1 MNEKKKEDVPVSSGD
16 TGLTRPSVE
25 TTIRSLPGRQCR
37 EFAMWCA
44 MRVRHLTPETTLAAA
59 LDATARYLRGEATD
73 AEMTTASDSFRALH
87 SAIQTTLYAVI
98 GNADGIPGSEVDE
111 KWVAVKA
118 AERQISAVIWGAR
131 ARGVSE
137 DEACAAEVAAQ
148 RAELER
154 MLGEAKP

>member
-1 MNEKKKEDVPVSSGD
+1 MNEKKKEDVPVSSGN
-16 TGLTRPSVE
+16 TTHTYAQFKTR
-25 TTIRSLPGRQCR
+25 IRSLPGRQCR
-37 EFAMWCA
+37 EFALWCA

-87 SAIQTTLYAVI
+87 SAIRTTLYAVI
-98 GNADGIPGSEVDE
+98 WD
-111 KWVAVKA
+111 
-118 AERQISAVIWGAR
+118 AR

-154 MLGEAKP
+154 MLGEVECS